1 VSSPPSG
8 ALPHAQAS
16 ARDDGQSWFA
26 PAVLVGIVL
35 ATGAL
40 YWPSTQSLL
49 HEWFEVPNSA
59 YRHGPLLVVIAVWLA
74 IRAVR
79 AAAAPAEP
87 DARPWLWLALLA
99 LLSAAWLVAFRAGIQ
114 VMHQAQLPMLVWLAV
129 RLVLG
134 RRIALLSAVPI
145 ALLYSAIPVWHVA
158 IPALQAM
165 TVAVV
170 SALLRIVGIPAYV
183 EGDFVTIRSGVFHV
197 EDGCAGLHYFIVAA
211 TLAALYGELRG
222 DNRRVRAWLFA
233 LALALAL
240 VSNWLRVFIIIVA
253 GYLTDMQSYLVRVDH
268 ATFGWAVFA
277 LAMIA
282 FLLLGRLW
290 APPEP
295 SREPRAAARVAGGA
309 LRNTARVLP
318 WAALAAALGPA
329 WALFV
334 PVRAA
339 AAPDVSMPAAIAG
352 WEGPREFCQGR
363 WRPQFP
369 AADLR
374 QQREFSRGGQSVCV
388 YIASFLSQYQDK
400 ELIGYWSA
408 LYPPESEVVSST
420 VREAAGRK
428 VNEVQLGDERAAD
441 RIVWYSYVVGA
452 REMRRGIAAQFSYA
466 FGTLSGAPAASIYAI
481 SMPCVPDCAAA
492 RRVLEEFLP
501 NVGVRGNDT

>member
-1 VSSPPSG
+1 VSSPPPSG
-8 ALPHAQAS
+8 ALPHAQTA

-26 PAVLVGIVL
+26 PVVLAGIVL

-49 HEWFEVPNSA
+49 NEWFEVPNSA
-59 YRHGPLLVVIAVWLA
+59 YRHGPLLVLIALWLA

-79 AAAAPAEP
+79 AAAAPAAP

-99 LLSAAWLVAFRAGIQ
+99 LVSGAWLVAFRAGIQ
-114 VMHQAQLPMLVWLAV
+114 VMHQALLPMLVWLAV

-145 ALLYSAIPVWHVA
+145 GLLYSAIPIWHVA
-158 IPALQAM
+158 IPALQGM

-170 SALLRIVGIPAYV
+170 STLLRIVGVPAYV

-222 DNRRVRAWLFA
+222 DGRRVRLWL
-233 LALALAL
+233 LALALGLAL
-240 VSNWLRVFIIIVA
+240 LSNWLRVFIIITA

-277 LAMIA
+277 LAMIV

-295 SREPRAAARVAGGA
+295 AREPSRTVAGDA
-309 LRNTARVLP
+309 LRNTARVAP
-318 WAALAAALGPA
+318 WAALAIALGPA
-329 WALFV
+329 WALLV

-339 AAPDVSMPAAIAG
+339 AAANVSMPAAIAG
-352 WEGPREFCQGR
+352 WEEPREFCQGR
-363 WRPQFP
+363 WRPQFA

-388 YIASFLSQYQDK
+388 YIASFLSQHQDK
-400 ELIGYWSA
+400 ELVGYWSV

-420 VREAAGRK
+420 VRDVAGRK

-452 REMRRGIAAQFSYA
+452 REMRRGVEAQFSYA
-466 FGTLSGAPAASIYAI
+466 LGTLFGAPAASIYAI
-481 SMPCVPDCAAA
+481 SMRCVPDCAAA

>member
-1 VSSPPSG
+1 MAG
-8 ALPHAQAS
+8 AC
-16 ARDDGQSWFA
+16 
-26 PAVLVGIVL
+26 
-35 ATGAL
+35 AL
-40 YWPSTQSLL
+40 
-49 HEWFEVPNSA
+49 
-59 YRHGPLLVVIAVWLA
+59 
-74 IRAVR
+74 
-79 AAAAPAEP
+79 
-87 DARPWLWLALLA
+87 
-99 LLSAAWLVAFRAGIQ
+99 
-114 VMHQAQLPMLVWLAV
+114 
-129 RLVLG
+129 
-134 RRIALLSAVPI
+134 
-145 ALLYSAIPVWHVA
+145 
-158 IPALQAM
+158 
-165 TVAVV
+165 
-170 SALLRIVGIPAYV
+170 
-183 EGDFVTIRSGVFHV
+183 
-197 EDGCAGLHYFIVAA
+197 
-211 TLAALYGELRG
+211 
-222 DNRRVRAWLFA
+222 WLFA
-233 LALALAL
+233 LALGLAL
-240 VSNWLRVFIIIVA
+240 VSNWLRVFIIITA

-277 LAMIA
+277 LAMIV

-295 SREPRAAARVAGGA
+295 PREPSRVVAGDA
-309 LRNTARVLP
+309 LRNTARVVP
-318 WAALAAALGPA
+318 WAALAIALGPA
-329 WALFV
+329 WALIA

-339 AAPDVSMPAAIAG
+339 AAANVSLPAAIAG

-388 YIASFLSQYQDK
+388 YIASFLSQHQDK
-400 ELIGYWSA
+400 ELIGYWSV

-420 VREAAGRK
+420 VREVAGRK

-452 REMRRGIAAQFSYA
+452 REMRRGIEAQFSYA

>member
-1 VSSPPSG
+1 MP
-8 ALPHAQAS
+8 QAR
-16 ARDDGQSWFA
+16 AVVRDDGQSWFA
-26 PAVLVGIVL
+26 PAVLAGIVL

-40 YWPSTQSLL
+40 YWPATQSLL
-49 HEWFEVPNSA
+49 HEWFEVPSSA
-59 YRHGPLLVVIAVWLA
+59 YRHGPLLVVIALWLA

-79 AAAAPAEP
+79 AAAAPAAP

-114 VMHQAQLPMLVWLAV
+114 VMHQAMLPLLVWLAV

-145 ALLYSAIPVWHVA
+145 GLLYSAIPVWHVA

-170 SALLRIVGIPAYV
+170 SALLRIVGIPAFV
-183 EGDFVTIRSGVFHV
+183 EGDFVTIRSGVFHI

-222 DNRRVRAWLFA
+222 DGRRVRAWLFA

-240 VSNWLRVFIIIVA
+240 VSNWLRVFIIITA

-277 LAMIA
+277 LAMIV

-290 APPEP
+290 SPPEPQPEP
-295 SREPRAAARVAGGA
+295 SRAVGGFARDA

-318 WAALAAALGPA
+318 LAALTIALGPA

-339 AAPDVSMPAAIAG
+339 AAPNVSMPAAIAG

-363 WRPQFP
+363 WRPQYP

-388 YIASFLSQYQDK
+388 YIASFLSQHQDK

-408 LYPPESEVVSST
+408 LYPPQSEVVSSA

-452 REMRRGIAAQFSYA
+452 REMRRGVEAQFSYA
-466 FGTLSGAPAASIYAI
+466 FGTLSGAPASSVYAI

-501 NVGVRGNDT
+501 YLRGNDT

>member
-1 VSSPPSG
+1 
-8 ALPHAQAS
+8 
-16 ARDDGQSWFA
+16 
-26 PAVLVGIVL
+26 
-35 ATGAL
+35 
-40 YWPSTQSLL
+40 
-49 HEWFEVPNSA
+49 
-59 YRHGPLLVVIAVWLA
+59 LLVVIALWLA

-79 AAAAPAEP
+79 AEAAPAAP

-114 VMHQAQLPMLVWLAV
+114 VMHQAMLPLLVWLAV

-134 RRIALLSAVPI
+134 RRIALVSAVPI
-145 ALLYSAIPVWHVA
+145 GLLYSAIPVWHVA

-170 SALLRIVGIPAYV
+170 STLLRIVGVPAYV

-211 TLAALYGELRG
+211 TLAVLYGELRG
-222 DNRRVRAWLFA
+222 DGRRVRAWLFA

-240 VSNWLRVFIIIVA
+240 VSNWLRVFIIITA

-277 LAMIA
+277 LAMIV

-290 APPEP
+290 PPREL
-295 SREPRAAARVAGGA
+295 SRTAAGFTGDA

-318 WAALAAALGPA
+318 WAALAIALGPA

-339 AAPDVSMPAAIAG
+339 AAPNVSMPAAIAG
-352 WEGPREFCQGR
+352 WDGPREFCQGR
-363 WRPQFP
+363 WRPQYP

-374 QQREFSRGGQSVCV
+374 QQREFSRGGQAVCV
-388 YIASFLSQYQDK
+388 YIASFLSQHQDK

-408 LYPPESEVVSST
+408 LYPPESEVVSSA
-420 VREAAGRK
+420 VREAAGRR
-428 VNEVQLGDERAAD
+428 VNEVQLGDARAAD

-452 REMRRGIAAQFSYA
+452 REMRRGVEAQFSYA
-466 FGTLSGAPAASIYAI
+466 FGTLSGAPASSVYAI

-501 NVGVRGNDT
+501 NVGVRGGDT